1 MSSVCLSGLS
11 VTSGSPRNDSG
22 AVHYW
27 LAVKGRSSSHNQ
39 IVFLN
44 ISSSSCST
52 RWNTV
57 TWSQICLCSCQLHCY
72 HCLAWQTCLA
82 WQWVFMIAQTDW
94 QTQLMLDTRVH
105 AVSSLKE
112 ESECGVTRTSF
123 NFSCRW
129 WAGLAGGM
137 FVNEFWSI
145 YVAYWF
151 LLDE

>member
-1 MSSVCLSGLS
+1 MSSVCLSGSS
-11 VTSGSPRNDSG
+11 VTSGSPLNDSG
-22 AVHYW
+22 AVRYW

-39 IVFLN
+39 IQCFSQYQLLFLLYKVKYSN
-44 ISSSSCST
+44 LIPDLLVLLPTPLLSLSS
-52 RWNTV
+52 
-57 TWSQICLCSCQLHCY
+57 
-72 HCLAWQTCLA
+72 QTCLA

-94 QTQLMLDTRVH
+94 QTQLMLDTLVH
-105 AVSSLKE
+105 AVPSLKE

-123 NFSCRW
+123 NFSSRW

-137 FVNEFWSI
+137 FVNSFWSS